1 MAWEPDEN
9 VKVLDSDQDELMLKK
24 LEKIAQL
31 ANQAMNMVQA
41 KKIESVAQYK
51 SVQIGTVDKGVV
63 EKHMQSAVND
73 LLNDI
78 QAELQKLIDMSK

>member
-1 MAWEPDEN
+1 
-9 VKVLDSDQDELMLKK
+9 
-24 LEKIAQL
+24 
-31 ANQAMNMVQA
+31 MNMVQA